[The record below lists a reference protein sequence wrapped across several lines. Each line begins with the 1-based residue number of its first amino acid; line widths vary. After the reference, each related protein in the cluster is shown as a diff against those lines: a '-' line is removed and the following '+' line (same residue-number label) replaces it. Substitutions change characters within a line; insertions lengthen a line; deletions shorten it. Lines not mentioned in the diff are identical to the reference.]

1 MLTLPLA
8 CTLACGDDD
17 GTGSPTTSLGSGPGA
32 SGDGSG
38 PGTGGGSTGGNATD
52 GGSSASAS
60 GTVGST
66 GGSGPE
72 ATGPG
77 TASEGT
83 QGGGGQTTGADAST
97 SGSGPDGTGGGV
109 RFDVGGDTGTGPD
122 DPVVPPWIPPD
133 PDDNCGP
140 RCFWAPELDDDG
152 VPQPPDPDDLFQ
164 GSEVGPKPSFVYPL
178 VDSMHAINML
188 WLTPQWQRGTTSHEI
203 VRIVVQGV
211 ETWRFYVVCETANA
225 FPIVG
230 QQDDNCVYQLPAG
243 SWGALAHENRDRTV
257 TMTVTTTNGSDQV
270 STSEPIEISF
280 SPDAVQGGLYYW
292 ANRLRGGTESG
303 HESMIMRVLLGA
315 AEADPYIRPDTAENP
330 EACGGCH
337 SLSRDGEIIAFS
349 AGNRSNSG
357 LLAVTP
363 TQAPD
368 QHRIAPG
375 DAEGVLM
382 TLNPDGSRVLS
393 THSDGI
399 LELRDTQTGNLLET
413 VDPTLHFDGGATH
426 PEWAPDGRS
435 IAVTVA
441 PPDAFALED
450 DGRYATWSVT
460 QGSIAILPV
469 TGDTVGPAEMIV
481 EQTGDEMH
489 VFPSFSPDGQ
499 WLAFVSAVPG
509 GPFGDNTQNPNT
521 RLRLINLGTRQ
532 IYDLEAATQAG
543 GTFAPDPANRGDGP
557 FSTWPKF
564 APFVQAGGQVMFL
577 TFHAHIRYGFIHTD
591 RTFDNGTYAGGAVR
605 YDSMQPVQ
613 LWLAGIDFRRLG
625 TGDPSLPPV
634 WLTQQD
640 PLANNH
646 LGFWAQEIG
655 CEEGLCPSGTM
666 CVDDVC
672 VPDPVG

>member
-1 MLTLPLA
+1 MLALPLA
-8 CTLACGDDD
+8 VTVACGGDD
-17 GTGSPTTSLGSGPGA
+17 GTGSPTTSLGTGLSTSGNDSGPGSDGNA
-32 SGDGSG
+32 TDGAETDGGGSGETAGPGDTVG
-38 PGTGGGSTGGNATD
+38 PGTGGN
-52 GGSSASAS
+52 
-60 GTVGST
+60 
-66 GGSGPE
+66 
-72 ATGPG
+72 GPG
-77 TASEGT
+77 TSSGT
-83 QGGGGQTTGADAST
+83 AGGGTTGGGVSTSGTGADS
-97 SGSGPDGTGGGV
+97 DGTGGGV
-109 RFDVGGDTGTGPD
+109 RFDVGGDTGGGDPG
-122 DPVVPPWIPPD
+122 DPVSPPWIPPD

-140 RCFWAPELDDDG
+140 RCFWAPELDEDG

-164 GSEVGPKPSFVYPL
+164 GTETGPKPSFVYPL

-188 WLTPQWQRGTTSHEI
+188 WLTPQWLRGTSDHEI
-203 VRIVVQGV
+203 VRIVVEGV

-230 QQDDNCVYQLPAG
+230 QQDNNCVYQLPAG
-243 SWGALAHENRDRTV
+243 SWGALAHENRDQPV
-257 TMTVTTTNGSDQV
+257 TLTVTTTNGTDEI
-270 STSEPIEISF
+270 STSDPLTISF

-292 ANRLRGGTESG
+292 ANRLRGGTEYG

-315 AEADPYIRPDTAENP
+315 AEADPYIRPETAENP
-330 EACGGCH
+330 EECGGCH
-337 SLSRDGEIIAFS
+337 SLSRDGEVIAFS
-349 AGNRSNSG
+349 AGSRSNSG

-375 DAEGVLM
+375 DSDAVLM

-399 LELRDTQTGNLLET
+399 LELRDTLTGNLLET
-413 VDPTLHFDGGATH
+413 IDPTLHFDQGATH

-435 IAVTVA
+435 IVVTVA
-441 PPDAFALED
+441 PRDAFALED

-460 QGSIAILPV
+460 EGSIAIMPV
-469 TGDTVGPAEMIV
+469 AGDTVGPAEMIV
-481 EQTGDEMH
+481 EQTGEEMH
-489 VFPSFSPDGQ
+489 VFPSFSPDGE
-499 WLAFVSAVPG
+499 WVAFVSAAPG

-521 RLRLINLGTRQ
+521 RLRLINLDTRE
-532 IYDLEAATQAG
+532 IYDLDAATQRD
-543 GTFAPDPANRGDGP
+543 GTFSPDPENRGDGP

-564 APFVQAGGQVMFL
+564 APFVQAGGEVMFL
-577 TFHAHIRYGFIHTD
+577 TFHSHIRYGFIHTD
-591 RTFDNGTYAGGAVR
+591 RTFENGSFVGGNPR

-655 CEEGLCPSGTM
+655 CEEGQCPSGTM
-666 CVDDVC
+666 CIDDVC